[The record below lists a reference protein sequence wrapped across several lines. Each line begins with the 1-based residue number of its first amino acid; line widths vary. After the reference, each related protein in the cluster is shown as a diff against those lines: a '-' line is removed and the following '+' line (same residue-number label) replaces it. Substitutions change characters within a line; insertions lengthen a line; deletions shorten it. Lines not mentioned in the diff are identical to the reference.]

1 MNKFESELK
10 TGNFVTS
17 ECNHCN
23 RVVWP
28 PSDYC
33 DNCFQK
39 VNWRKISK
47 NGTIIELSKKEN
59 DVFCISEFENKI
71 RIMGKLDAQID
82 MVKPGQGVKLS
93 KCLFNGKNRFF
104 FSLENN

>member
-39 VNWRKISK
+39 VDWRKISK
-47 NGTIIELSKKEN
+47 NGIIIELSKK
-59 DVFCISEFENKI
+59 
-71 RIMGKLDAQID
+71 
-82 MVKPGQGVKLS
+82 
-93 KCLFNGKNRFF
+93 
-104 FSLENN
+104 

>member
-17 ECNHCN
+17 ECDHCN
-23 RVVWP
+23 RIVWP

-82 MVKPGQGVKLS
+82 MVKPGQRVKLS
-93 KCLFNGKNRFF
+93 SCLFNGKNRFF

>member
-17 ECNHCN
+17 ECNHCD

-39 VNWRKISK
+39 VDWRKISK
-47 NGTIIELSKKEN
+47 NGIIIELSKKEN
-59 DVFCISEFENKI
+59 DIFCISEFENKI

-82 MVKPGQGVKLS
+82 MVKPGQRVKLS
-93 KCLFNGKNRFF
+93 KCLFNGKNHFF